1 MKHKPGDTAPD
12 FRLMDQNG
20 EPRKLSGY
28 KGKWGA
34 AVLLSQGRH
43 PRLNEGG
50 P

>member
-28 KGKWGA
+28 KGKW
-34 AVLLSQGRH
+34 VLLFFYPKDATPG
-43 PRLNEGG
+43 
-50 P
+50 